1 MLAHMRFHHI
11 AVISLLGLAA
21 GCRTPGPATAA
32 IPSSTAPLVSSAD
45 ATVAAAKALPRA
57 SASADAAAPAV
68 DVPAPA
74 SPSAADALL
83 ARLSAAAPEADRGVL
98 ALAVAAR
105 ECAVA
110 SGEVEADSRLAVI
123 DYSLPST
130 ARRLWVFDVEG
141 GRLLHHELVAH
152 GRGSGDNY
160 ATSFSNQSDSHQ
172 TSLGLFRTA
181 ETYIGGNGYSLRLD
195 GLDPG
200 INDNA
205 RARAIVMHGAWY
217 VDPAVAAKQGRLGRS
232 YGCPALRQ
240 QVARVVIDEMKDRN
254 LLFSYAD
261 NAAFLDRSRD
271 FACSGRN
278 ARQILADARR
288 PGGGGGSATAVAMR

>member
-1 MLAHMRFHHI
+1 MLARMRLHHI
-11 AVISLLGLAA
+11 AVISLLALAA
-21 GCRTPGPATAA
+21 GCRTPGPATAG
-32 IPSSTAPLVSSAD
+32 IPSIAPLVTPAD
-45 ATVAAAKALPRA
+45 APL
-57 SASADAAAPAV
+57 AAAPAASPPGAAGPAV
-68 DVPAPA
+68 AAPEAPA
-74 SPSAADALL
+74 TAASAQAGDALL
-83 ARLSAAAPEADRGVL
+83 ARLSALAPQADRGVL

-110 SGEVEADSRLAVI
+110 SGEVEPDSRLAVI

-130 ARRLWVFDVEG
+130 ARRLWVFDVEAG
-141 GRLLHHELVAH
+141 KLLHHELVAH

-160 ATSFSNQSDSHQ
+160 ATSFSNKDGSHQ

-195 GLDPG
+195 GMDPG
-200 INDNA
+200 LNDNA

-217 VDPAVAAKQGRLGRS
+217 VDPATAAKQGRLGRS

-240 QVARVVIDEMKDRN
+240 QVARVVIDELKQRN

-261 NAAFLDRSRD
+261 NAALLDRSRG
-271 FACSGRN
+271 FACSGRS

-288 PGGGGGSATAVAMR
+288 PGGGGRSATAVAMR